1 MSMPAAAA
9 DAPTTVVAPDATT
22 SAQETER
29 PAEGAANGSS
39 LPEASKTPTTSAATT
54 TTQPSTTTNTNSA
67 AANTKSNTHSTAT
80 TIPLH
85 LSPEAVQALLCPATS
100 LLRYHLMPQP
110 KQGPDSGDAGG
121 RVCSAQVAEAFRT
134 DWSEEMARL
143 AQALEAEAEGER
155 QAGKCRFSR
164 DTLEVTFLGT
174 ASSQPSKYRNVSGTY
189 LDFFG
194 RGGVMVDCGEDSVGQ
209 MERRYGPKDAFQ
221 RVLLLQAVWI
231 SHMHADHHGGLVPL
245 LQLRARAGAG
255 PLLVMGP
262 LALFEVLQSYSCV
275 VPIAFIFV
283 PADCYSQK
291 RNRGYS
297 HAGPTPLQEGLTR
310 PLPSSVAGALQEVK
324 QTLGLT
330 TFRPFDVDH
339 IHNSYGL
346 LLEGRG
352 PEEGAEPWKV
362 VFSGDTRP
370 CESVVEAARDA
381 TLLVHEATF
390 EDELENEA
398 YKKRHSTTGEAVGVA
413 TKSGA
418 YRTILTHF
426 STRYPKLPEMD
437 IVSNGS
443 IAVAMDLMSVNLADL
458 AWLPRVVEPLGLL
471 LKAEKEGFEAEDE
484 EGA

>member
-1 MSMPAAAA
+1 
-9 DAPTTVVAPDATT
+9 
-22 SAQETER
+22 
-29 PAEGAANGSS
+29 
-39 LPEASKTPTTSAATT
+39 
-54 TTQPSTTTNTNSA
+54 
-67 AANTKSNTHSTAT
+67 
-80 TIPLH
+80 
-85 LSPEAVQALLCPATS
+85 
-100 LLRYHLMPQP
+100 MPQP